1 MNATYKELWEEIIKH
16 DKLTLATHV
25 NVDGDSIGSAVALK
39 HLIKL
44 NSNVSEVKISGQK
57 APRYLDVIDE
67 TEEVSDE
74 YFYSSQVVV
83 VDTSTRA
90 RITDKRVVPA
100 ESIKIDHH
108 HHEETWKIEIGGD
121 HWPATG
127 QLIYEMI
134 NALNL
139 KYDDKVR
146 AGVFIAIWTDTEGL
160 TQRNISETTHAAI
173 EWVGE
178 LKTPLL
184 KSMELNKA
192 ERDHIAS
199 LEERMQVEGDVA
211 YLIVD
216 ELVSNDYLR
225 QATAILSNKKGFEVY
240 FGVTKSEGDSY
251 RGELRSKGKVNV
263 STFAKQF
270 GGGGHFASAGFRAS
284 SIEQA
289 NDFLK
294 VVLKEVNNI

>member
-1 MNATYKELWEEIIKH
+1 MNATYKQIWDEIVKH

-44 NSNVSEVKISGQK
+44 NSNITEVKISGQK
-57 APRYLDVIDE
+57 APRYLNIIDE

-74 YFYSSQVVV
+74 FFNASQVVV

-90 RITDKRVVPA
+90 RITDKRVVPE

-108 HHEETWKIEIGGD
+108 HHEETWKMEIGGD

-127 QLIYEMI
+127 QLIFEMI
-134 NALNL
+134 KTLNL
-139 KYDDKVR
+139 KYDDAVK

-160 TQRNISETTHAAI
+160 TQRNISETTHEAI
-173 EWVGE
+173 EWVGN
-178 LKTPLL
+178 LKESLL
-184 KSMELNKA
+184 KSIELNKA
-192 ERDHIAS
+192 ELDHIAS
-199 LEERMQVEGDVA
+199 LEQRMQVEGNVA
-211 YLIVD
+211 YLIAD
-216 ELVSNDYLR
+216 ELVANDYLR
-225 QATAILSNKKGFEVY
+225 QATAHLSNKKGFEVY
-240 FGVTKSEGDSY
+240 FGVTKSEDNLY
-251 RGELRSKGKVNV
+251 RGELRSKGNVNV

-270 GGGGHFASAGFRAS
+270 GGGGHFASAGFRAKS
-284 SIEQA
+284 LEEA
-289 NDFLK
+289 NEFLQ